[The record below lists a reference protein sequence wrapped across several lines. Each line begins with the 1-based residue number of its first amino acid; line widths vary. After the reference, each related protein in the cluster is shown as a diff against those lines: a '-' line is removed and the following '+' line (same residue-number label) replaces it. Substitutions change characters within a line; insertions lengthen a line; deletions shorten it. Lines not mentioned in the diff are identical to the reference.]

1 MSLAQTVILVIGG
14 LQGLLLF
21 TLLIT
26 DRRVNSAG
34 KILAVQCLLIAT
46 IFFLPMIVFAGNSA
60 FSWLIGVLL
69 FLPACSGGLTYL
81 YCRTALTDS
90 GLRLGDAVHLLPL
103 LLCCLLNY
111 DILLS
116 SERAL
121 EFVRVPQTT
130 LLRHTLTQV
139 VFYGQIVVYIVL
151 LVRLVRRSQ
160 GQARKTLSAYNPDI
174 FSWLWTLIGFT
185 VLIWGLKVLFYF
197 LMRESVAVTYAPT
210 FNMLADFLL
219 VVMVYFV
226 AVMQWRN
233 PALFHITQLELPS
246 VTSLR
251 VKPEAD
257 GVLDRETRAKVLNL
271 VKQQV
276 ETQCLYRD
284 SQLTLAALAEQ
295 VGVSVHQLSETLNQ
309 HDGKNFNQFINE
321 YRVAEVCEQ
330 LGQPAD
336 RKLIDLALDAGFS
349 SKSSFNAI
357 FKKVTGVTPTQYR
370 TQQI

>member
-1 MSLAQTVILVIGG
+1 MSLTQTLILVIGG

-21 TLLIT
+21 ALLIT
-26 DRRVNSAG
+26 DRRVSSAG
-34 KILAVQCLLIAT
+34 KILGVQCLLIAT
-46 IFFLPMIVFAGNSA
+46 IFFLPIIVVAGNSA
-60 FSWLIGVLL
+60 FSWLIGGLL

-90 GLRLGDAVHLLPL
+90 GLKLGDAVHLLPL
-103 LLCCLLNY
+103 FLCYVLNY
-111 DILLS
+111 DILFS
-116 SERAL
+116 AERAL
-121 EFVRVPQTT
+121 EFVRVPQTS
-130 LLRHTLTQV
+130 LLRHVLTPV
-139 VFYGQIVVYIVL
+139 VFYGQIAIYLLL

-160 GQARKTLSAYNPDI
+160 VKARTTLSAYNPDI

-185 VLIWGLKVLFYF
+185 VLIWSLKILSYF
-197 LMRESVAVTYAPT
+197 LVHDAIAITYAPI
-210 FNMLADFLL
+210 FNMSADFML

-233 PALFHITQLELPS
+233 PVLFHVKQLELPS
-246 VTSLR
+246 VTRTTDKREVEGL
-251 VKPEAD
+251 
-257 GVLDRETRAKVLNL
+257 LDRETRANVLSL
-271 VKQQV
+271 VKNQV
-276 ETQCLYRD
+276 ETQQLYRD
-284 SQLTLAALAEQ
+284 SELTLAALAEQ

-321 YRVAEVCEQ
+321 YRVFEVCEQ
-330 LGQPAD
+330 LEQSTD
-336 RKLIDLALDAGFS
+336 HKLIDLALDAGFS